1 MLLKAE
7 DIDANKLVE
16 LYLDWY
22 NNYTSFQTFADHYG
36 ISKRLAQIIITRGKI
51 IHANVSVAVL
61 NIKDADKSS

>member
-16 LYLDWY
+16 LYLDWD
-22 NNYTSFQTFADHYG
+22 NNYTSFQTFADHYE
-36 ISKRLAQIIITRGKI
+36 ISKGLAQVILTRGKI
-51 IHANVSVAVL
+51 IHENVSVAVL

>member
-22 NNYTSFQTFADHYG
+22 NNYTSFQTFADRYE
-36 ISKRLAQIIITRGKI
+36 ISTGLAQVILTRGKI
-51 IHANVSVAVL
+51 IHTNVSVAVL
-61 NIKDADKSS
+61 KIKDADKSS